1 LGEGRSRGKEPANLN
16 REAPDADDTTPGGY
30 VAIQS
35 FIVKAILD
43 RGAGPTPDAQ
53 WHGYVT
59 HVPSGKRRS
68 WRGLREVTEFI
79 RERLAEVETDR

>member
-1 LGEGRSRGKEPANLN
+1 VKESADLN
-16 REAPDADDTTPGGY
+16 DGAPGADDTTPGGYVAMPGGY

-43 RGAGPTPDAQ
+43 EGAGPMPDVQ

-59 HVPSGKRRS
+59 HIPSGKRRS
-68 WRGLREVTEFI
+68 WRAVREITDFI
-79 RERLAEVETDR
+79 REQLAEVEMDR

>member
-1 LGEGRSRGKEPANLN
+1 VKESADLN
-16 REAPDADDTTPGGY
+16 HGAPGADDTTPGGY

-43 RGAGPTPDAQ
+43 EGAGPTPDVQ

-68 WRGLREVTEFI
+68 WRAVREITDFI
-79 RERLAEVETDR
+79 REQLAEVETDR